1 MHHTHGH
8 APVTPHITARSLR
21 LWPQLIAGVC
31 RAREDRSGG
40 VCRAAALALAKGAG

>member
-21 LWPQLIAGVC
+21 EPQLIAGVC